1 MKSSYNRRVMN
12 ISNLPSISIV
22 TPSLNQGSFIEATI
36 NSVLSQQYPRLEYI
50 IADGG
55 STDNTLDV
63 LKKYSGRLHWYS
75 KKDKGQTEA
84 INNGMRKS
92 SGELVAYLNADDIL
106 LPGTLLIVA
115 EIFAKNAGVQW
126 LTGRCRIIDENG
138 KAIRPLIALYKN
150 LLLYSRSYHGLLVT
164 NYISQPA
171 TFWRRNLLETCGLL
185 DEGLHYVMDYEYWLR
200 LWQITPPF
208 VLHKDLAG
216 FRIQSNSKTTSAGH
230 LDRYV
235 EEEKR
240 IVARHGRSRYWS
252 FMHAAHRWLMTR
264 AYAFINR

>member
-1 MKSSYNRRVMN
+1 MN

-55 STDNTLDV
+55 STDNTLNV
-63 LKKYSGRLHWYS
+63 LKKYSDHLQWYS

-84 INNGMRKS
+84 INTGIRKTT
-92 SGELVAYLNADDIL
+92 GELVAYLNADDIL
-106 LPGTLLIVA
+106 LPGALLTIA
-115 EIFAKNAGVQW
+115 EIFTQNAEVQW

-138 KAIRPLIALYKN
+138 KAIRSLIMLYKN
-150 LLLYSRSYHGLLVT
+150 LFLYSRSYHGLLVT

-171 TFWRRNLLETCGLL
+171 TFWRRSLLEVCGLL
-185 DEGLHYVMDYEYWLR
+185 DEDLHYVMDYEYWLR

-230 LDRYV
+230 LERYI

-240 IVARHGRSRYWS
+240 IIARHGRSRYWS
-252 FMHAAHRWLMTR
+252 FMHALHRLLMTG
-264 AYAFINR
+264 AYALMNR